1 MRRAALSSDEL
12 DARKAHRGLEEGQV
26 DVQGSLEACAK
37 RSEEGNGTGKERM
50 GRLAKHQ
57 PGRTMGADGT
67 KTSAKMRRNDGRT
80 SIKRVNLLQW
90 FLVLWMGVAKACNG
104 KEGECYHEP
113 CSVLGTSSKVLGEC
127 IQTKQNGKEVP
138 ATLQEMASAV
148 ERVEGPL
155 RSEKT
160 ILQILN
166 TLHRFVNGG
175 GFPNPVVYICE
186 EDVFIEVVSCIDPPG
201 PWEQMCADFT
211 ESENRIRKGDQGGV
225 AMIVAEP
232 YLGNRAFTRFVFDAD
247 QLVQTQ
253 KQGSWHDS
261 SVPFSCMERP
271 WYNEKRCFDPLGT
284 TCEYQFASLPL
295 LGATQ
300 YLGYGLAGD
309 GRCGVLGTD
318 VSPTNVNGCLV

>member
-1 MRRAALSSDEL
+1 ME
-12 DARKAHRGLEEGQV
+12 
-26 DVQGSLEACAK
+26 
-37 RSEEGNGTGKERM
+37 T
-50 GRLAKHQ
+50 
-57 PGRTMGADGT
+57 
-67 KTSAKMRRNDGRT
+67 
-80 SIKRVNLLQW
+80 LLKW

-104 KEGECYHEP
+104 KEGECYQEP
-113 CSVLGTSSKVLGEC
+113 CSVLGTSSKVLGKC

-138 ATLQEMASAV
+138 ATLQEMSSAV
-148 ERVEGPL
+148 ERVEGSL

-160 ILQILN
+160 ILQILS

-186 EDVFIEVVSCIDPPG
+186 EDVFLEVVSCIDPPE
-201 PWEQMCADFT
+201 PWKQMCTDFT
-211 ESENRIRKGDQGGV
+211 ALENRIREGDQGGV

-232 YLGNRAFTRFVFDAD
+232 YLGNRAFTRFVFDDD

-261 SVPFSCMERP
+261 SILFSCMERP